1 MLKAGTPDGPEMLF
15 VRRTEAFAPAAVT
28 GTAAVCAYPEGA
40 RTDNGAAVAPVASGV
55 SGIVVC
61 TLCGATVAVGTTT
74 GTTAEVV
81 LLPPPPPPQP
91 VMTAAAAMT
100 KTPIQ

>member
-1 MLKAGTPDGPEMLF
+1 MLRAGTPEGPEMLF
-15 VRRTEAFAPAAVT
+15 VRRTEAFAPAAVI

-40 RTDNGAAVAPVASGV
+40 RTDTGAAVAPAASGV
-55 SGIVVC
+55 TGTVVC

-81 LLPPPPPPQP
+81 LPPPPPQP
-91 VMTAAAAMT
+91 AITAAAAMT